1 MMNSDEYKYDEYKYD
16 KVGNKSHLLSRGLP
30 QMQLKGLMSGCY
42 VWDGKGIWEPT
53 PGNITQEN
61 GPYVRY
67 QDESKPKV
75 KMSSQKR
82 WLPHT
87 QLHKDRVEQ
96 KDGHHMLPT
105 AHSPKD
111 KGQKDGCCMLIQRQR
126 RTTMAT
132 VHWFSC

>member
-1 MMNSDEYKYDEYKYD
+1 
-16 KVGNKSHLLSRGLP
+16 
-30 QMQLKGLMSGCY
+30 
-42 VWDGKGIWEPT
+42 
-53 PGNITQEN
+53 
-61 GPYVRY
+61 
-67 QDESKPKV
+67 
-75 KMSSQKR
+75 MSSQKR

-126 RTTMAT
+126 RTKRWPLHIHPQTKKKPKERSDRQNKKDRNEVHVHTFVESAT
-132 VHWFSC
+132 